1 MIAYVITGIIV
12 LLTLINLLLGAK
24 LYKEPKENGYFNNV
38 TDINFVREKNIYA
51 DPKYIAGMS
60 IIVGILL
67 GMYIGFLNI
76 VDINGIVFT
85 LTTLLILAM
94 YLFELSRRIIL
105 KDGKLILS
113 KFFFINKEMNPSDI
127 KGMYI
132 YSYNKKFLK
141 SHAYTTK
148 LVLTDLRG
156 NKTKFTLSSIDNR
169 AVLNLMKENFG
180 VNSYK
185 MYIAKK

>member
-24 LYKEPKENGYFNNV
+24 LYKEPKESGYYTNV
-38 TDINFVREKNIYA
+38 TDIDYSREKNICA
-51 DPKYIAGMS
+51 SPKYIAGTS

-67 GMYIGFLNI
+67 GLYVAFLTSFNMS
-76 VDINGIVFT
+76 GLLFT
-85 LTTLLILAM
+85 ATTLIIIVM
-94 YLFELSRRIIL
+94 YLFELTRRITL

-113 KFFFINKEMNPSDI
+113 KFFFITKEINLSEI

-148 LVLTDLRG
+148 LVITNSTGARI
-156 NKTKFTLSSIDNR
+156 KFTLSSIDNR
-169 AVLNLMKENFG
+169 AVLNLMKDNFG
-180 VNSYK
+180 INSYK